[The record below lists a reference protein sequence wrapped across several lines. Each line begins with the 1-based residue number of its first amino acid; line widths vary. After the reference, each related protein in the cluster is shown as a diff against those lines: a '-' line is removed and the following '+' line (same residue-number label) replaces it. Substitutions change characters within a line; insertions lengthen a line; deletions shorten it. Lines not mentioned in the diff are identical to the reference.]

1 MKKYEKIRENLILS
15 SIVIPAKLV
24 PDFDRGA
31 GVCVPLFGGES
42 SENDRKY
49 WIPSQAGNDII
60 HRNDNI

>member
-15 SIVIPAKLV
+15 SIVIPAN
-24 PDFDRGA
+24 A